1 MGFFMSYRTVLLSG
15 AAVIAIS
22 SSAWAAQGDTYL
34 SLFGGYSNLADADIH
49 HGKSTTEY
57 IKVEEFNARGTALT
71 DLGIVPLRV
80 YTSVKLTSGGTT
92 TATVPVLKS
101 VTRVGTAYGYYK
113 VTDTQDFSGTIGSSG
128 WVVGAAMGVE
138 LGGGLRGEAEFA
150 FRRFDIDDG
159 AVLNSAFLN
168 RRRIRDDALYNY
180 RFPITLGTYTG
191 PYTDTQTAFVSSYRK
206 ADVTVTHSTT
216 NLGARADGEFTSF
229 SFMANLWY
237 DFPLGD
243 SGFTPFI
250 GAGIGIANL
259 TLSYDFRGNSAIPEY
274 RFNNIGT
281 IKTNTGTSN
290 TNTITGTLT
299 TTTTPRTFAT
309 SFKDDEAV
317 LAYQFGAGLGYEFES
332 GLRLAAQYRYFAT
345 TDADF
350 GHLSESIKTS
360 DVIFSI
366 SLPFGAN

>member
-1 MGFFMSYRTVLLSG
+1 MTTGG
-15 AAVIAIS
+15 
-22 SSAWAAQGDTYL
+22 
-34 SLFGGYSNLADADIH
+34 LF
-49 HGKSTTEY
+49 
-57 IKVEEFNARGTALT
+57 
-71 DLGIVPLRV
+71 PLRV

-92 TATVPVLKS
+92 TTTVPILKS
-101 VTRVGTAYGYYK
+101 VTRVGTAYRYYN
-113 VTDTQDFSGTIGSSG
+113 VLDTQDFSGTIGSSG

-138 LGGGLRGEAEFA
+138 LGGGLRGEVEFA
-150 FRRFDIDDG
+150 FRRFDVDEG
-159 AVLNSAFLN
+159 AVLNSAYLN
-168 RRRIRDDALYNY
+168 RRRIRDDAHYNY
-180 RFPITLGTYTG
+180 LFPITTGTYTG
-191 PYTDTQTAFVSSYRK
+191 PYTTTQTTLVSTFRV
-206 ADVTVTHSTT
+206 ADVTVTHSAT

-229 SFMANLWY
+229 SFMANVWY

-250 GAGIGIANL
+250 GVGVGVANL

-290 TNTITGTLT
+290 TNTFTSTLT
-299 TTTTPRTFAT
+299 TMTTTRSFAT

-317 LAYQFGAGLGYEFES
+317 LAYQFGAGLGYEFDS

-345 TDADF
+345 TEADF
-350 GHLSESIKTS
+350 GHLSDSVKTS
-360 DVIFSI
+360 DILFSI